1 MKRLSLGAVFLLLF
15 LLALVRYPDI
25 LPSSATGKGHDF
37 TYRFATET
45 DLQQAVERVRV
56 FEEELYNEGFRQVS
70 VALSNDTREVTLT
83 GRYDRLGKVEVRLW
97 TNTRLEIEEPHIGVG
112 FNAYIRNEATE
123 AAWDELDARFRVV
136 VRGKEF

>member
-15 LLALVRYPDI
+15 LLALVMYPDI
-25 LPSSATGKGHDF
+25 HTSSASGKGHSF
-37 TYRFATET
+37 TYKFATEA

-70 VALSNDTREVTLT
+70 IALSNDKREVTLT
-83 GRYDRLGKVEVRLW
+83 GRYGRLGKVEIILW

-123 AAWDELDARFRVV
+123 GAWDELDARFRVV
-136 VRGKEF
+136 VRGEEF